1 MDQLLI
7 GQWARRI
14 LAAGVG
20 GSVLVSLVACGSGSG
35 GESKKPASR
44 HAPEVAGAGPI
55 RVVAAENFYGE
66 IALQV
71 GGAQVTVRSILTD
84 PSADP
89 HEYESSAKDAAA
101 VADAQLLIKNGA
113 GYDAFIDKLVGASPR
128 PQRTVINASELARIN
143 KGDNPHVWYRPDVP
157 PLVASAIADA
167 LSRIDPAHA
176 DSFQGNARRFTA
188 TLDPLRQRVD
198 SIKAKYQ
205 EATVLP
211 TEQVANYLLSAAGL
225 QPAHGEFQRAIEDGT
240 DPPAKSVREFR
251 QTLTER
257 RTRLLVYNTQAAS
270 KITDQMRK
278 LAEERRIP
286 VVGVSETLPKGKS
299 FAEWM
304 IGTLEAVEAGL
315 AKST

>member
-1 MDQLLI
+1 MTQLHFDQ
-7 GQWARRI
+7 GARRI
-14 LAAGVG
+14 LAAGIG
-20 GSVLVSLVACGSGSG
+20 LIVLVSLAACGNGASGAG
-35 GESKKPASR
+35 KKPAST

-55 RVVAAENFYGE
+55 RVVAAENFYGD

-113 GYDAFIDKLVGASPR
+113 GYDAFIDKLAGASPR
-128 PQRTVINASELARIN
+128 PQRTVITAGELARIN

-167 LSRIDPAHA
+167 LSRIDPARTDA
-176 DSFQGNARRFTA
+176 FQANAKRFSA
-188 TLDPLRQRVD
+188 TLEPLHKKVD
-198 SIKAKYQ
+198 SLKAKYPG
-205 EATVLP
+205 APVLP
-211 TEQVANYLLSAAGL
+211 TEQVANYLLIAAGL
-225 QPAHGEFQRAIEDGT
+225 QPAHGEFQRAVEEGI
-240 DPPAKSVREFR
+240 DPPAKSVQEFR
-251 QTLTER
+251 RILTER
-257 RTRLLVYNTQAAS
+257 RTRLLVYNTQTTS

-278 LAEERRIP
+278 LAEEQRIP

-299 FAEWM
+299 FSEWM
-304 IGTLEAVEAGL
+304 IGTLEGVEAGL
-315 AKST
+315 VKST

>member
-1 MDQLLI
+1 M
-7 GQWARRI
+7 G
-14 LAAGVG
+14 AA
-20 GSVLVSLVACGSGSG
+20 VLVSLVSCGSGSG
-35 GESKKPASR
+35 GQSKKAAST

-55 RVVAAENFYGE
+55 RVVAAENFYGD

-89 HEYESSAKDAAA
+89 HEYESSAKDATA
-101 VADAQLLIKNGA
+101 VAEAQLLIKNGA

-176 DSFQGNARRFTA
+176 DAFQANAKRFTA
-188 TLDPLRQRVD
+188 TLEPLRKKAE
-198 SIKAKYQ
+198 SLKAKYPG
-205 EATVLP
+205 APVLP
-211 TEQVANYLLSAAGL
+211 TEQIANYLLTAAGL
-225 QPAHGEFQRAIEDGT
+225 LPAHGEFQRAIEEGL
-240 DPPAKSVREFR
+240 DPPAKSVQEFR
-251 QTLTER
+251 RTLTER
-257 RTRLLVYNTQAAS
+257 RTRLLVYNTQTTS

-278 LAEERRIP
+278 LAEEQRIP

-304 IGTLEAVEAGL
+304 IGTLEGVEAGL
-315 AKST
+315 ARST

>member
-1 MDQLLI
+1 MAQLHFP
-7 GQWARRI
+7 GRARPI
-14 LAAGVG
+14 LAAGIG
-20 GSVLVSLVACGSGSG
+20 GAVLVSLVACGIGAKS
-35 GESKKPASR
+35 ETKKPPST

-66 IALQV
+66 IALVV
-71 GGAQVTVRSILTD
+71 GRAQVTVRSILTD

-89 HEYESSAKDAAA
+89 HEYESSAKDSAA

-113 GYDAFIDKLVGASPR
+113 GYDAFIDKLIGASPR
-128 PQRTVINASELARIN
+128 PQRIVVNGSELARIG

-176 DSFQGNARRFTA
+176 DAFQANAKEFTA
-188 TLDPLRQRVD
+188 TLEPLRKKAD
-198 SIKAKYQ
+198 SIRAKYPG
-205 EATVLP
+205 APVLP
-211 TEQVANYLLSAAGL
+211 TEQVANYLLIASGL
-225 QPAHGEFQRAIEDGT
+225 QPAHGAFQRAIEDGN
-240 DPPAKSVREFR
+240 DPPAKSVQEFR

-257 RTRLLVYNTQAAS
+257 RTRLLVYNTQTTS

-278 LAEERRIP
+278 LAEDQRIP
-286 VVGVSETLPKGKS
+286 VVGVTETLPKGKS

-304 IGTLEAVEAGL
+304 IVTLEAVEAGL
-315 AKST
+315 ARSA